1 MIIRSNLL
9 EEVLDK
15 KALRTMMDYILM
27 HVKMGMEAGEDMT
40 EKQVQMVPLQ
50 RRLRLIKT

>member
-15 KALRTMMDYILM
+15 KVLRTMMDCILM
-27 HVKMGMEAGEDMT
+27 LVEMGMEAGEDMT
-40 EKQVQMVPLQ
+40 EKQVQTVLLW